1 MKKLTSKSKIQKI
14 IIVIIIVMSFNFIA
28 PTYSRANFGGVLAGP
43 IIDFFSGVC
52 DAVLSALQYFMYDGE
67 ITRLNTAAG
76 AVGGALKIINPWDS
90 FMLMVDTSGIGGIGN
105 AADAIEDAASEIAS
119 GTAGTSFEDKLKK
132 YDVYVEDSVEEDIE
146 IDADEFDKGWVGSV
160 FGIFEKGYGIPI
172 IKYTPEKIFAN
183 KVPAL
188 DANFINP
195 KVWKVENDAD
205 PDEATE
211 QTENMNNHS
220 ITQQLHSTIANW
232 YVALRNFAI
241 VALLSVLLYVGIRM
255 IISSTAADKSKYKE
269 MLMQWLV
276 ALCILFFLH
285 YIMSFILTVTEMIT
299 DGIAASSSEIV
310 VKVTDGDKSFK
321 FRTDLTGLCRL
332 QIQYSDLGARMI
344 YLIFYIALVV
354 YTVMFTWVYVKR
366 AITMAFLTLMAP
378 VVAITYPIDKIGD
391 GKAQAFGIW
400 LKEFMFNALLQPFH
414 LIIFTVFL
422 GASSEIAVR
431 NPIYAILFLAFIIP
445 AEKLLRKMFG
455 FDKASTAGGMS
466 TAASIFGGAAVL
478 KGANNLIGKIG
489 GKAGAGKA
497 GVRTKNTAITDS
509 NAPSKVKDMADT
521 LGGTKMQELP
531 DDSVDS
537 GKEKHTD
544 MPDGDETH
552 SAESKPQ
559 LSQQTQARNRS
570 LRDNFAWK
578 KDDKGNNIDNRGI
591 GQWLGDGIGQTLR
604 DGKNAIGQKFDQK
617 FGNKK
622 FVRTVKQGN
631 KRIKDMAGR
640 VKKAY
645 NSSNPIANTIR
656 GVVGVTGKA
665 AVNTAKFA
673 GKAAIGGT
681 IGLAAGI
688 AGDDLEDVAKFGLAG
703 ATLGVAGLPILG
715 RGISNAANSMR
726 STYETEAFGYEAATL
741 KEQDRQQMK
750 NDEYRQAMDSLF
762 EEIHGNEPTASESR
776 AFAKEGLD
784 YYNAGMTDT
793 KEIRKSVKFEKDLQ
807 KQLKDDGAT
816 EEDASA
822 MAKKQAMI
830 ISKLTKDVDKKDLI
844 NESKRDSWKNQ
855 FYNQL
860 KDTGMNKKEA
870 EAGANYVIKL
880 LMKRHGLSPD

>member
-1 MKKLTSKSKIQKI
+1 M
-14 IIVIIIVMSFNFIA
+14 
-28 PTYSRANFGGVLAGP
+28 
-43 IIDFFSGVC
+43 
-52 DAVLSALQYFMYDGE
+52 
-67 ITRLNTAAG
+67 
-76 AVGGALKIINPWDS
+76 
-90 FMLMVDTSGIGGIGN
+90 
-105 AADAIEDAASEIAS
+105 
-119 GTAGTSFEDKLKK
+119 
-132 YDVYVEDSVEEDIE
+132 
-146 IDADEFDKGWVGSV
+146 
-160 FGIFEKGYGIPI
+160 
-172 IKYTPEKIFAN
+172 
-183 KVPAL
+183 
-188 DANFINP
+188 
-195 KVWKVENDAD
+195 
-205 PDEATE
+205 
-211 QTENMNNHS
+211 
-220 ITQQLHSTIANW
+220 
-232 YVALRNFAI
+232 
-241 VALLSVLLYVGIRM
+241 
-255 IISSTAADKSKYKE
+255 
-269 MLMQWLV
+269 
-276 ALCILFFLH
+276 
-285 YIMSFILTVTEMIT
+285 
-299 DGIAASSSEIV
+299 
-310 VKVTDGDKSFK
+310 
-321 FRTDLTGLCRL
+321 
-332 QIQYSDLGARMI
+332 
-344 YLIFYIALVV
+344 
-354 YTVMFTWVYVKR
+354 
-366 AITMAFLTLMAP
+366 
-378 VVAITYPIDKIGD
+378 
-391 GKAQAFGIW
+391 
-400 LKEFMFNALLQPFH
+400 
-414 LIIFTVFL
+414 FL
-422 GASSEIAVR
+422 GSASQIAVN
-431 NPIYAILFLAFIIP
+431 NPVYAILFLAFITP

-622 FVRTVKQGN
+622 FVRTVKQEN